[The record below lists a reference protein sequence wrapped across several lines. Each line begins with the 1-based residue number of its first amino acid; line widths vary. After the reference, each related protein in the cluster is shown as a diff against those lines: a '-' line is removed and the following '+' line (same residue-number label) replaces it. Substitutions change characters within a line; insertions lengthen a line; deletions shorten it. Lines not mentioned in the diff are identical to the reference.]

1 MERCC
6 SDIDRTEIF
15 IERPKNLAARAQ
27 AWSNYK
33 HNKAAKYL
41 IGKQISVDSGFFD
54 KILMA
59 DCILADRG

>member
-1 MERCC
+1 M
-6 SDIDRTEIF
+6 F
-15 IERPKNLAARAQ
+15 IERSKNLAARAQ

-59 DCILADRG
+59 DCILVDRG